1 MDHSLN
7 NFQQIK
13 ESEKS
18 MLKLKQIV
26 NNKEIK
32 VLMTGQKDQGLNLMN
47 VEQEVNLENTIHV
60 DKL

>member
-7 NFQQIK
+7 NFRQTK
-13 ESEKS
+13 ESEKL
-18 MLKLKQIV
+18 MLKLKQIA

-47 VEQEVNLENTIHV
+47 VEQEVNLENTTHV

>member
-18 MLKLKQIV
+18 MLKLKQIA